1 MNVEE
6 EGVVYIPTAHFA
18 EMGFIPTVNI
28 NININGQYI
37 YDIKTYRK
45 QMKS

>member
-1 MNVEE
+1 MNVKE

-18 EMGFIPTVNI
+18 EMGLIPTVNI
-28 NININGQYI
+28 LRHY
-37 YDIKTYRK
+37 YEIKTYGV